1 MAFEISRSRL
11 KSSWVN
17 DGSLGFEAG
26 VRWASG
32 EEDGEGE
39 GNGEETG
46 SGETGEKTGSGRTDE
61 KTGSGRAED
70 NGTTTADT
78 LI

>member
-1 MAFEISRSRL
+1 MAFGISRSRL

-17 DGSLGFEAG
+17 DGSLGSEAG
-26 VRWASG
+26 GCWASG
-32 EEDGEGE
+32 EEDGEGD
-39 GNGEETG
+39 GEETG
-46 SGETGEKTGSGRTDE
+46 SGETGETGSGRTDE

-78 LI
+78 LT